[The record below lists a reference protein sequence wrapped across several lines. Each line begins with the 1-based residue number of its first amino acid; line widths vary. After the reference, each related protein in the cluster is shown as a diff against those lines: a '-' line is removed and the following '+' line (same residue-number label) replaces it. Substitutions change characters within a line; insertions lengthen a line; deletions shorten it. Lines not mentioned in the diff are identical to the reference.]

1 MFAITQEHLSFVGG
15 IIAIVAFIKGIT
27 NSIDNKIEKNNQYLE
42 NLIDKKLDII
52 VYETNKKNFEQ
63 WSNEKD
69 RIIEEKI
76 SKLENSFKSDLH
88 EIKESLKEINQH
100 MLNCKK

>member
-52 VYETNKKNFEQ
+52 VYEANKKSFEQ
-63 WSNEKD
+63 WFNEKD

-76 SKLENSFKSDLH
+76 SKIENSFKSDLQ
-88 EIKESLKEINQH
+88 EIKASLKEINQH

>member
-15 IIAIVAFIKGIT
+15 IIAIAAFIKGIT

-42 NLIDKKLDII
+42 KLIDNKLDII

-76 SKLENSFKSDLH
+76 SKIETSFKSDLQ
-88 EIKESLKEINQH
+88 EIKASLKEINQH

>member
-42 NLIDKKLDII
+42 KLIDNKLDII

-76 SKLENSFKSDLH
+76 SKIETSFKSDLQ
-88 EIKESLKEINQH
+88 EIKASLKEINQH